1 MAWKWYD
8 STVVRMEDAAP
19 GVRRFWLQVPEQEP
33 IEFKAGQ
40 FVTMDLPIHEKRLKR
55 WRSYSIANSPTEKNL
70 LEFCIVRLEG
80 GAASDYFFDQLKVGD
95 AVRFKGPD
103 GNFVLPDDLSD
114 RELVLVCT
122 GTGVAPFRS
131 MLLDIEQRNIP
142 YKSIHLIFGTRYA
155 AGILYREDFERM
167 TRNMPHFRYSV
178 ALSREA
184 GIRPEDFAFPVFQG
198 YVHQIYMDA
207 YPTPRPELDF
217 YLCGWSNMID
227 DAVANLLVKR
237 GCEKSRIHYE
247 LYG

>member
-8 STVVRMEDAAP
+8 STVVRIEDDAP
-19 GVRRFWLQVPEQEP
+19 GVRRFWLQAPEQET

-55 WRSYSIANSPTEKNL
+55 WRSYSIANSPSDGNL
-70 LEFCIVRLEG
+70 LEFCIVHLEG
-80 GAASDYFFDQLKVGD
+80 GAASDYFFGQVQVGD
-95 AVRFKGPD
+95 AIRFKGPD
-103 GNFVLPDDLSD
+103 GNFVLPADLSQRD
-114 RELVLVCT
+114 LVFVCT

-131 MLLDIEQRNIP
+131 MLLDIAERQAP

-155 AGILYREDFERM
+155 AGILYRDEFERM
-167 TRNMPHFRYSV
+167 MREMPNFSYSV
-178 ALSREA
+178 ALSREEN
-184 GIRPEDFAFPVFQG
+184 IRPENFPFPVSKG
-198 YVHQIYMDA
+198 YVHQVYLDA
-207 YPTPRPELDF
+207 YPKIHPELDL

-227 DAVANLLVKR
+227 DAVANLLVKL